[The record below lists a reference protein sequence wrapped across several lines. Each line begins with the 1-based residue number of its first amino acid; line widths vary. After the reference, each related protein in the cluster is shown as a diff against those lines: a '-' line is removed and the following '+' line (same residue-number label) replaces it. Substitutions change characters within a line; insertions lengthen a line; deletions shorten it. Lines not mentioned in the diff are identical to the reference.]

1 MNALKWEDIN
11 FSLIKKGMITGGGQ
25 FGDQQ
30 TYVSFAEYLTVF
42 LETAKH
48 RYLLFDGSIPLNLTL
63 LNFERGSI
71 RNTELLR
78 PDSDVPYSPFQ
89 QQYESLVRMVCSP
102 LLYDFFYSS
111 EILTDPVNYEAY
123 ELPKL
128 PFTTSGEEPL
138 QEFASF
144 LGISFETAEVLQK
157 AALNLP
163 LAHYEVFTADVLHAL
178 YKIFTV
184 YTITKKAYNSNW
196 VVSGRSWTN
205 APIEPDTLTRDVSKT
220 WVGAGGKGV
229 TTTINEA
236 NTEAYNKYANDP
248 FTGFRQDDYINRTN
262 PNFNSDYQLCYR
274 RVFKRESTSG
284 RKDAGY
290 GSTEG
295 HTLVWSFKN
304 SEDEFVDVQFSMYGV
319 LRSNYRFVYS
329 AIQSEENNSSN
340 EIDLGSTYSAFP
352 KVKDRLFFA
361 ESGDDEPININIESF
376 KSSTQ
381 FDDDGAFVSYS
392 FSGSYP
398 VNKMPKNTR
407 YQDEGL
413 PLPSYEEN
421 FWVTSPGFVFADA
434 NSEGF
439 DYYADPELWP

>member
-11 FSLIKKGMITGGGQ
+11 FNLIKKGMITGGGQ

-30 TYVSFAEYLTVF
+30 TSVSFAEYLNVF

-48 RYLLFDGSIPLNLTL
+48 RYLVLDGSIPLNLTL
-63 LNFERGSI
+63 VNFERGFI
-71 RNTELLR
+71 RNTDLLR
-78 PDSDVPYSPFQ
+78 PDSDAPYVPFQDQYKLLVNMVCRPLVDDVFYSP
-89 QQYESLVRMVCSP
+89 
-102 LLYDFFYSS
+102 
-111 EILTDPVNYEAY
+111 EILIDPVNYEDY

-128 PFTTSGEEPL
+128 SFTVDAV
-138 QEFASF
+138 QAFADF
-144 LGISFETAEVLQK
+144 LGISIETAEVLRK
-157 AALNLP
+157 AALNSA

-184 YTITKKAYNSNW
+184 YTIKKRSYSSNW
-196 VVSGRSWTN
+196 TRAGRRWTN

-220 WVGAGGKGV
+220 WVGNWGKGV

-236 NTEAYNKYANDP
+236 NTEAYNRYSEDY
-248 FTGFRQDDYINRTN
+248 RQDDYINATYPR
-262 PNFNSDYQLCYR
+262 FNSAYQLAYR
-274 RVFKRESTSG
+274 RVTKRESTDG
-284 RKDAGY
+284 RKNVSY

-319 LRSNYRFVYS
+319 LNSNYRFVYS
-329 AIQSEENNSSN
+329 SIRSEENNQYN
-340 EIDLGSTYSAFP
+340 EIDLGATYSAFP

-361 ESGDDEPININIESF
+361 EPGDDESINVNIENF

-392 FSGSYP
+392 FSGGYP

-413 PLPSYEEN
+413 PFPTYEED
-421 FWVTSPGFVFADA
+421 FWITSPGFVFADA

-439 DYYADPELWP
+439 DYYADPNLWP